1 MRESLEGLIALVTG
15 ASSGIGQATAYALAR
30 EGADVVI
37 AARREQRLN
46 EIADDIRE
54 QSGADVG
61 VAVTDITE
69 EHQVKAMVQKCVDW
83 GGTLDIVVN
92 NAGILH
98 TADVEDT
105 STAEFDTLIGVNVRG
120 MFLTARESLPHLR
133 EVNGNLTF
141 VGSVAGRYP
150 RPYSPLYAAT
160 KWWTRGFAL
169 SLAGAVGEE
178 GVAISVVGPDAV
190 RTEIGQQE
198 GESFRER
205 FDESEA
211 LEPEDVAEA
220 IVFSTRQEAPVS
232 IPELD
237 LYLRNKFSHF

>member
-1 MRESLEGLIALVTG
+1 MRESLEGLTALITG

-30 EGADVVI
+30 EGADVVV
-37 AARREQRLN
+37 AARREQRLE
-46 EIADDIRE
+46 EIVDDIDE
-54 QSGADVG
+54 QFRADGA
-61 VAVTDITE
+61 VAVTDVTE
-69 EHQVKAMVQKCVDW
+69 EKQVKAMVQKCVDW
-83 GGTLDIVVN
+83 AGSLDIVVN

-98 TADVEDT
+98 TADVEET
-105 STAEFDTLIGVNVRG
+105 SVAEFDTLIGVNIRG
-120 MFLTARESLPHLR
+120 IFLTARESLPHLR

-169 SLAGAVGEE
+169 SLAGAVGKE
-178 GVAISVVGPDAV
+178 GVAISIVGPDAV

-198 GESFRER
+198 GQSFRER
-205 FDESEA
+205 FDENEA

-220 IVFSTRQEAPVS
+220 IVFSARQEAPVS

-237 LYLRNKFSHF
+237 LYLRDKFSHF